1 MSQQLCTCIVQFKY
15 CRHVQQEC
23 KQVDHFKECK
33 LVMQVGTFN
42 KKVSTVVHFKEGK
55 LLCK

>member
-1 MSQQLCTCIVQFKY
+1 MCIVQFKY
-15 CRHVQQEC
+15 VQQEC

>member
-1 MSQQLCTCIVQFKY
+1 MQVGTFNKKVST
-15 CRHVQQEC
+15 
-23 KQVDHFKECK
+23 VDHFKECK